1 QAREEIEALKLMYAK
16 AGYGHGHRAGL
27 LLENRPTFFL
37 HWFALNALG
46 VSVVPIN
53 ADMRSAELEY
63 LVGHSEIALA
73 ISLPGRRADLEAAAK
88 AVGRPL
94 VVIGPGE
101 APQSPAFTAPQADQ
115 EPHSQTECGLLY
127 TSGTTGRP
135 KGCILPNEYYLH
147 AGHWYANVG
156 GLATLREGQER
167 MLTPLP

>member
-1 QAREEIEALKLMYAK
+1 MQTASKWPHNPFLHVVPETAEIYGIEAGEITYEQAREEIEALKLMYAK

-88 AVGRPL
+88 AAGRPL
-94 VVIGPGE
+94 VVISPGE
-101 APQSPAFTAPQADQ
+101 
-115 EPHSQTECGLLY
+115 
-127 TSGTTGRP
+127 
-135 KGCILPNEYYLH
+135 
-147 AGHWYANVG
+147 
-156 GLATLREGQER
+156 
-167 MLTPLP
+167 